1 MMLSHQEKSRGIAGE
16 FSIPPNLQQTSN
28 RSKNE
33 HIGKHSENRSTVMM
47 RKVKEAFIAKYD
59 FMTKPMVIKLPLGH
73 NITTNLSNMCGHGS
87 FVMLALGYMESDVL
101 LLRMY
106 ATSGIVLSILFQYY
120 RPQPLWI
127 PISWNSLF
135 FAINLGMITLIL
147 ADQAELSDLE
157 SEVQSLYENTLHD
170 QGMSKMEFSRLLA
183 IAKRRTLSKG
193 EVLKRCGVR
202 QHSLFVVVKGRANIS
217 HDGHL
222 VGSVNKNHFVGSVAF
237 MTFLTSEVVDSFQQ
251 TDIPNSDVIC
261 SSEEMLVYEW
271 DFDDLRDY
279 LNKHPHIFHTFQS
292 SMTHDLAQK
301 LSETWRTDERY
312 RCLLEGALLEG
323 RVGEVVKTMLEHYRS
338 KHDIDHKRHLQIL
351 EELGWTAQEFDQ
363 GYQHQKVA
371 LKEYL
376 GLLNAETKKGK
387 ISDKA
392 KERLRKFRSLVGID
406 VEDHLMS
413 LAQVG
418 WTLDEYEAGK
428 KDKKSSN
435 ASLSA

>member
-1 MMLSHQEKSRGIAGE
+1 
-16 FSIPPNLQQTSN
+16 
-28 RSKNE
+28 
-33 HIGKHSENRSTVMM
+33 MM

-147 ADQAELSDLE
+147 ADRAELSDLE

-237 MTFLTSEVVDSFQQ
+237 MTFLTSEVADSFQQ

-351 EELGWTAQEFDQ
+351 EELGWTAQEFAGRSCWGGGQDNVGTLSFKDDIDHKRHLQILEELGWTAQEFAQ